1 MGSLKVSLPTL
12 MTLIGVPSTL
22 SAVLFLSSSLASEL
36 VITSNMKK
44 VVKDINVKDFIV
56 CFWNNKKEILV
67 SCSWHQTTKQLF
79 LFSHKM
85 NPKFSWFFAFLPGS
99 LGKSIYKFVAS
110 RQKFRS
116 DFHFSRK
123 IFLKNSENNNFPCC

>member
-1 MGSLKVSLPTL
+1 MGSPKVSLPTL

-22 SAVLFLSSSLASEL
+22 SAVLFLSSSSASEL

-56 CFWNNKKEILV
+56 CFWNNKKKILV

-85 NPKFSWFFAFLPGS
+85 NPEFSWVFGFLPGS
-99 LGKSIYKFVAS
+99 LGKSIYKLFGF

-116 DFHFSRK
+116 EFHFSRK